1 MANLCP
7 NAPKYTIAV
16 MIIQLLNL
24 RPRPTG
30 QGPCLMQVDWL
41 GQLVLERANAT
52 STGQDQDEASDDKKV
67 LSMMTLGWESSKD
80 EDEEEWKCGD
90 LGHRRASHWT
100 RLGKR

>member
-1 MANLCP
+1 MTQIFTQGHRHIVLDTMQVP
-7 NAPKYTIAV
+7 
-16 MIIQLLNL
+16 
-24 RPRPTG
+24 G